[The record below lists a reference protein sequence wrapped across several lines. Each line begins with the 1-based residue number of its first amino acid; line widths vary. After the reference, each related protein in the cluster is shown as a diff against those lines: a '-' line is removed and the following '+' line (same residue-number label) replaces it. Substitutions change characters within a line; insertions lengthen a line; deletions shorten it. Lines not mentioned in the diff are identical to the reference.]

1 MDIMKIIYLHQY
13 FKTPN
18 MSGGTRSY
26 EIAKR
31 LVREGHQV
39 EMITS
44 FTEPTVAKG
53 WYEERIDGINVHWY
67 PNQYSNMMSYKARI
81 KAFIKFATAAAH
93 KAASFKDADIIF
105 ATSTPLTIALPAGFA
120 AKFLRIPMV
129 FEVRDLWP
137 EVPIA
142 LGALQK
148 PYEKYLAKKLELF
161 AYANSS
167 HIIALSPG
175 MKDGIK
181 NTGYPEDRITVIPN
195 SSDNSLFE
203 VKDSDTKYLDFL
215 SRNDWLPSGKVLIY
229 TGTLG
234 IVNGLKKA
242 VDIAIELDRCESEI
256 SIVLVGD
263 GVEYE
268 EVHDYAAKNGVLD
281 KNFFM
286 RKSVP
291 KTDIPFFLKY
301 ATIASSF
308 VIDIPEL
315 RANSANKFFDALAA
329 SRPILINY
337 GGWQKDIIDDNQCGI
352 IAWKKTNKEIADELE
367 AFLSDEQKYQQAC
380 SNAKSLA
387 LNEFSRDNLA
397 KKLENILVQVKANYG

>member
-1 MDIMKIIYLHQY
+1 MKIVYLHQY
-13 FKTPN
+13 FKTPS

-26 EIAKR
+26 EMARR
-31 LVREGHQV
+31 LVAAGHEVHMVTSWTEETNHLDWFEENIEGIHV
-39 EMITS
+39 
-44 FTEPTVAKG
+44 
-53 WYEERIDGINVHWY
+53 YWY
-67 PNQYSNMMSYKARI
+67 PNSYNNTMSFSERI
-81 KAFIKFATAAAH
+81 KAFIRFAKAASF

-105 ATSTPLTIALPAGFA
+105 ATSTPLTIAIPAVA
-120 AKFLRIPMV
+120 ASKTLKLPMV

-142 LGALQK
+142 LGALK
-148 PYEKYLAKKLELF
+148 RRYEKYLAKKLEHF
-161 AYANSS
+161 AYKNSK
-167 HIIALSPG
+167 HIVALSPG
-175 MKDGIK
+175 MKEGIK
-181 NTGYPEDRITVIPN
+181 STGYPEDQITVVPN

-203 VKDSDTKYLDFL
+203 VEDSKYLEFL
-215 SRNDWLPSGKVLIY
+215 NRNDWLPDGKVLIY

-234 IVNGLKKA
+234 IVNGLNKA
-242 VDIAIELDRCESEI
+242 VDIAIELDSRGSEI

-263 GVEYE
+263 GIEYDK
-268 EVHDYAAKNGVLD
+268 VHDYAAKSGVLN

-308 VIDIPEL
+308 VIDVPEL

-337 GGWQKDIIDDNQCGI
+337 GGWQKDIIENNNCGI
-352 IAWKKTNKEIADELE
+352 IAWKKTNKQIADELE
-367 AFLSDEQKYQQAC
+367 AFLSDKQRYQQAC
-380 SNAKSLA
+380 SSAKNLA
-387 LNEFSRDNLA
+387 LNDFSRDNLA
-397 KKLENILVQVKANYG
+397 KKLEKVLIQVQAKYR

>member
-1 MDIMKIIYLHQY
+1 MKVIYLHQY
-13 FKTPN
+13 FKTPG

-26 EIAKR
+26 EMARR
-31 LVREGHQV
+31 LVAAGHEVHMVTSWTDDTKHSGWFEDNIEGIHV
-39 EMITS
+39 
-44 FTEPTVAKG
+44 
-53 WYEERIDGINVHWY
+53 YWY
-67 PNQYSNMMSYKARI
+67 PASYSNKMSFSKRI
-81 KAFIKFATAAAH
+81 KAFIKFAKEASF
-93 KAASFKDADIIF
+93 KASSFKDADIIF
-105 ATSTPLTIALPAGFA
+105 ATSTPLTIAIPAIVA
-120 AKFLRIPMV
+120 SKFLQIPMV

-142 LGALQK
+142 LGALK
-148 PYEKYLAKKLELF
+148 RPYEKFLARKLEEF
-161 AYANSS
+161 AYKNSS
-167 HIIALSPG
+167 HIVALSPG
-175 MKDGIK
+175 MKEGIK
-181 NTGYPEDRITVIPN
+181 STGYPENQISIIPN
-195 SSDNSLFE
+195 SSDNELFE
-203 VKDSDTKYLDFL
+203 VKESEYLNFL
-215 SRNDWLPSGKVLIY
+215 NRNSWLPSGKILIY

-242 VDIAIELDRCESEI
+242 VDIAIELKRRESDI
-256 SIVLVGD
+256 SIILIGD
-263 GVEYE
+263 GIEYDD
-268 EVHDYAAKNGVLD
+268 VNDYALKSDVLN

-337 GGWQKDIIDDNQCGI
+337 GGWQKDIIEDNGCGV
-352 IAWKKTNKEIADELE
+352 IAWEKTNKEIVDELE
-367 AFLSDEQKYQQAC
+367 AFLNDEQKYINAC
-380 SNAKSLA
+380 NNAKSLA

-397 KKLENILVQVKANYG
+397 KKLENIILQVGAK